1 VEVQQS
7 LGGRYK
13 LLNELGSG
21 GMAVVWKAH
30 DEVLNRPVAIKV
42 LAGRYADDEPSR
54 ARIQAEARAA
64 ATLSHPNITQIYDYG
79 ESDDDGVRLPYVV
92 MELINGPTLAERVL
106 QGPVPPRAAF
116 RIGGEVAS
124 ALAAAHAHGLV
135 HRDIKPANVMVT
147 PARAKV
153 VDFGIAASA
162 GPGRPDDELLGTPA
176 YLAPERLLSDRIEP
190 ASDVY
195 ALGVLLY
202 RMLANNSPWSVDTTT
217 QMLDA
222 HVYVEPEP
230 LPQLTGVPAG
240 VVDLINRCLLK
251 DPADRP
257 SASEAS
263 ETLLEAADAP
273 TAPKNDAPTGPKN
286 DAPTGPKN
294 DAPIGPRN
302 AAPAG
307 SKNASAWAIAGPRAR
322 NAAKTGAGRAGNAR
336 TTGSKSVD
344 AVPAAAT
351 PAPGKPAGIRRRNI
365 MLAGGVAVAV
375 VAALLVWVFLPE
387 SAEGGGDRE
396 QAAVTPVRPSH
407 TPVPAA
413 TNPTGS
419 TRRPTRP
426 AGGAGQVTPPDRD
439 DSVVVPATAGP
450 ATPRPS
456 RTGTAAPPSREPSQ
470 APSSSSPATTP
481 PKTKVLTSK
490 AGRVTAQCDKGKAR
504 LLDWAPQDPWKVQKV
519 NAGPAATTTAVF
531 KQKNQRIRMTV
542 TCVAGVP
549 ATVNLPL

>member
-1 VEVQQS
+1 MEVQQS

-42 LAGRYADDEPSR
+42 LAGRYADDAQSR

-64 ATLSHPNITQIYDYG
+64 ATISHPNITQIYDYG
-79 ESDDDGVRLPYVV
+79 ESDDGGMKLPYVV

-116 RIGGEVAS
+116 RIGGEVAA

-202 RMLANNSPWSVDTTT
+202 RMLADNSPWSVDTTT

-230 LPQLTGVPAG
+230 LPELTGVPAG
-240 VVDLINRCLLK
+240 VHDLVSRCLLK
-251 DPADRP
+251 DPAERP
-257 SASEAS
+257 SAAEVS

-273 TAPKNDAPTGPKN
+273 NAPRRLVPGAKTGNAAK
-286 DAPTGPKN
+286 
-294 DAPIGPRN
+294 IGPGRSGNERTAGSKSTN
-302 AAPAG
+302 AAPVA
-307 SKNASAWAIAGPRAR
+307 AVATLTPAAPAR
-322 NAAKTGAGRAGNAR
+322 NH
-336 TTGSKSVD
+336 
-344 AVPAAAT
+344 
-351 PAPGKPAGIRRRNI
+351 RRRT
-365 MLAGGVAVAV
+365 LLAAGGVAVVV
-375 VAALLVWVFLPE
+375 VAALLVWAFRPE
-387 SAEGGGDRE
+387 SAEGGGDRPR
-396 QAAVTPVRPSH
+396 AGIAPVAPSNTPG
-407 TPVPAA
+407 PAA
-413 TNPTGS
+413 TGTTGPG
-419 TRRPTRP
+419 RRPTTP
-426 AGGAGQVTPPDRD
+426 AGGAGQGTTPGKD
-439 DSVVVPATAGP
+439 DSVAVPT
-450 ATPRPS
+450 
-456 RTGTAAPPSREPSQ
+456 TAAPTTP
-470 APSSSSPATTP
+470 APSSANTSATPSAEPSTP
-481 PKTKVLTSK
+481 PSTSSAPRTKVLTSK
-490 AGRVTAQCDKGKAR
+490 AGRVTAECSGGKAR
-504 LLDWAPQDPWKVQKV
+504 LLDWDPQDPWKVQKV
-519 NAGPAATTTAVF
+519 NPGPAATTAAVF
-531 KQKNQRIRMTV
+531 KQRNQRIRMTV
-542 TCVAGVP
+542 TCVGGQP